1 MKNLSPEAETH
12 ILFPPN
18 LGGNEKKFPLKNTL
32 AAILTFKNS
41 KITFLPI
48 KLCCFLYFIKT

>member
-1 MKNLSPEAETH
+1 MKNLSLEAETH
-12 ILFPPN
+12 ILFPLN

-41 KITFLPI
+41 KITFLLM

>member
-32 AAILTFKNS
+32 AAILTLK
-41 KITFLPI
+41 TL
-48 KLCCFLYFIKT
+48 KLLFYR